1 MCFADENVFC
11 LNTRQERMDSRPSI
25 ELDSPTNSLLIKMRR
40 NETAKRIPKYEGKEY
55 RRMYYV
61 LTKYRRKQREL
72 FATCNM
78 KEDIQDPDPYN
89 PAYVFYCFQGI
100 CED

>member
-1 MCFADENVFC
+1 MSEEEM
-11 LNTRQERMDSRPSI
+11 TPRPTI
-25 ELDSPTNSLLIKMRR
+25 DPESPTNSLLRKMRR
-40 NETAKRIPKYEGKEY
+40 VELAKRIPKYEGKEY